1 MTKLNLSLQLLI
13 MSRKKNLIFFLALI
27 LLTNCSLDNKTG
39 IWTGEENE
47 KKRITELDEEK
58 KQIVN
63 TVNIYS
69 SENIYSKEVS
79 LTKNIRISK
88 PKKNLSWK
96 MHSLNHQNFLGNIY
110 LSGIDNIFLKKK
122 IGKNKFS
129 KSQIISS
136 PLFFEGNLIFSDD
149 KGTIFSI
156 NQGGA
161 INWKKN
167 IYKKIYKK
175 INKNLVFSI
184 YKKNIYIA
192 DNIGFIYSIDLDT
205 GELIWVK
212 NHGIPLKSR
221 IKIYNNKIFLINQDN
236 RIICLDVK
244 KGNLLWDIRLIE
256 SFIKSQN
263 MMAVAISKQGE
274 LLTLNTAGNL
284 VKLKSNSGKLIWSTN
299 VTNFIL
305 TSNTDFFQS
314 SDIVIDKNS
323 IYFATPDSVYS
334 YDLKNGYLNWEKN
347 IDSTNI
353 PIIDGNNIFFLS
365 DNGYLVNLNK
375 NTGKIIWS
383 TYILKILKK
392 KKRATK
398 MSGLILGSGKIYAV
412 SENGYLIVCSA
423 TSGKIEFSKKIG
435 DNVSTAPI
443 SSDGFLYLLTENS
456 KILGFN

>member
-1 MTKLNLSLQLLI
+1 MI
-13 MSRKKNLIFFLALI
+13 FKNSII
-27 LLTNCSLDNKTG
+27 
-39 IWTGEENE
+39 
-47 KKRITELDEEK
+47 
-58 KQIVN
+58 IV
-63 TVNIYS
+63 
-69 SENIYSKEVS
+69 
-79 LTKNIRISK
+79 
-88 PKKNLSWK
+88 
-96 MHSLNHQNFLGNIY
+96 
-110 LSGIDNIFLKKK
+110 
-122 IGKNKFS
+122 
-129 KSQIISS
+129 
-136 PLFFEGNLIFSDD
+136 DD
-149 KGTIFSI
+149 RGTIYNI
-156 NQGGA
+156 NKQGK

-167 IYKKIYKK
+167 IYKKLYKRIYKN
-175 INKNLVFSI
+175 ITFAI
-184 YKKNIYIA
+184 YENILYLS
-192 DNIGFIYSIDLDT
+192 DNIGFIYSIDLDS

-236 RIICLDVK
+236 RIICLDTK

-263 MMAVAISKQGE
+263 MMALAISEQGE
-274 LLTLNTAGNL
+274 LLTLNTAGSL
-284 VKLKSNSGKLIWSTN
+284 VKLKSDSGKLIWSAN

-305 TSNTDFFQS
+305 ASNTDFFQS

-323 IYFATPDSVYS
+323 IYFATLDSVYS

-398 MSGLILGSGKIYAV
+398 MSGLILGSDKIYAV
-412 SENGYLIVCSA
+412 SE
-423 TSGKIEFSKKIG
+423 
-435 DNVSTAPI
+435 
-443 SSDGFLYLLTENS
+443 
-456 KILGFN
+456 